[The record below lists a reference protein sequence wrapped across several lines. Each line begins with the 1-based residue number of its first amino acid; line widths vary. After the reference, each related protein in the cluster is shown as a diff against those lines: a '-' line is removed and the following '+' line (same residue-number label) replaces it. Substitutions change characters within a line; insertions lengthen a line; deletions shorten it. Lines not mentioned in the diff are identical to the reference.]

1 MEKPQRVLVVDDDRD
16 IRELLGECLHDQFS
30 VTLAEGGTEAL
41 EAITQEPERF
51 DALVIDLEMPCMDGA
66 ELIEELRHRDI
77 DVPVL
82 IISAVPDAQA
92 RAQQVRAEFISK
104 PFDPSCL
111 QDKVGRLLRAS

>member
-1 MEKPQRVLVVDDDRD
+1 MKPQRVLVVDDDRD

-30 VTLAEGGTEAL
+30 VTLAEDGTEAL
-41 EAITQEPERF
+41 ETITHEPERF
-51 DALVIDLEMPCMDGA
+51 DALVIDLEMPSMDGA

-82 IISAVPDAQA
+82 LISAVPDAQA
-92 RAQQVRAEFISK
+92 RARQVRVEFMTK
-104 PFDPSCL
+104 PFDPSSL